1 MVSGRPSAER
11 RLDTLARRPGLKWQ
25 NAAAGEIPLW
35 LAEMDFALAPAIRAE
50 IQRHLQ
56 QHVLGYGAGSEA
68 AEQAL
73 RDWLLRR
80 HAWKLAPG
88 LTLWL
93 SGVTQAL
100 ATALLALTRPGDRVL
115 LCTPCYPPLWR
126 AIEQAGCQ
134 PLAWPLR
141 PGQGDY
147 RLDLQ
152 TLKRLLAD
160 SHPTLLI
167 LNTPHNPTGRVFSRA
182 ELYALGALLQ
192 SSATQVVSDEIF
204 ADIVFP
210 GQRHTPFVLAAP
222 ECAARCV
229 TLYSAS
235 KAFNLAGLKCAALI
249 CGTPALRARFNA
261 LSPSLLGSPGI
272 LALAACRAA
281 WNDSEPWL
289 DRTLARLERNR
300 HQLFSGLRSQL
311 PLLAG
316 QPPQG
321 TYLAWLDTAQLGLNE
336 DAEAFFRR
344 RARVDVAGGAAF
356 GADYRHFIRIAFATP
371 GLILQHALSAMATA
385 CLPPGPG
392 AR

>member
-1 MVSGRPSAER
+1 VR
-11 RLDTLARRPGLKWQ
+11 R
-25 NAAAGEIPLW
+25 
-35 LAEMDFALAPAIRAE
+35 
-50 IQRHLQ
+50 
-56 QHVLGYGAGSEA
+56 
-68 AEQAL
+68 AL
-73 RDWLLRR
+73 R
-80 HAWKLAPG
+80 H
-88 LTLWL
+88 
-93 SGVTQAL
+93 
-100 ATALLALTRPGDRVL
+100 
-115 LCTPCYPPLWR
+115 
-126 AIEQAGCQ
+126 
-134 PLAWPLR
+134 
-141 PGQGDY
+141 
-147 RLDLQ
+147 
-152 TLKRLLAD
+152 
-160 SHPTLLI
+160 
-167 LNTPHNPTGRVFSRA
+167 
-182 ELYALGALLQ
+182 
-192 SSATQVVSDEIF
+192 
-204 ADIVFP
+204 
-210 GQRHTPFVLAAP
+210 
-222 ECAARCV
+222 
-229 TLYSAS
+229 
-235 KAFNLAGLKCAALI
+235 LAGLKCAALI

-321 TYLAWLDTAQLGLNE
+321 TYLAWLDTTQLGLNE